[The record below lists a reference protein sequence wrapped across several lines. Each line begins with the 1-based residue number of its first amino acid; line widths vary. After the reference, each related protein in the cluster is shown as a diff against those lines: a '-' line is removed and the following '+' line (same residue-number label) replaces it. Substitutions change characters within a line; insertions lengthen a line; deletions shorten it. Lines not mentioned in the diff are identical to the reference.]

1 MLHRR
6 NHKKEWIVLLGCCL
20 GIILILLKVSNVKG
34 RLLQQGIA
42 SEIIRF
48 HVLAD
53 SDREE
58 DQQIKLKVKDQVV
71 SYMQERLAVAKDKNQ
86 AREII
91 KDNLEEIEC
100 LASQTLEEEGVKN
113 EVKAYLTKKQFPIKS
128 YGEFIFPEGIYE
140 TLQVEIGNAEG
151 KNWWC
156 VMFPSLCMID
166 ESYTVVPDSAKEK
179 LQENLTREEYES
191 LQEKNTV
198 EFKWK
203 IGEWLKG
210 IDYFF

>member
-1 MLHRR
+1 MLHKR
-6 NHKKEWIVLLGCCL
+6 NQKEKWILWVVCCL
-20 GIILILLKVSNVKG
+20 GIIFTFMEVGNVKG

-42 SEIIRF
+42 NEIIRF

-53 SDREE
+53 SDKEE
-58 DQQIKLKVKDQVV
+58 DQQVKLKVKDEVV
-71 SYMQERLAVAKDKNQ
+71 CFMQEKLTVAKDKEQ
-86 AREII
+86 ARAII
-91 KDNLEEIEC
+91 KDNLEEIES
-100 LASQTLEEEGVKN
+100 LAFETLKKEGVN
-113 EVKAYLTKKQFPIKS
+113 DQVRAYLTEKQFPVKS

-179 LQENLTREEYES
+179 LQENLTKEEYES
-191 LQEKNTV
+191 LQEEDKI
-198 EFKWK
+198 EYKWK
-203 IGEWLKG
+203 IAEWWKG

>member
-1 MLHRR
+1 MLHKR
-6 NHKKEWIVLLGCCL
+6 NQKGNWIVWLGCCL
-20 GIILILLKVSNVKG
+20 GIILIIMEVGKG
-34 RLLQQGIA
+34 KGTLLQQGIA
-42 SEIIRF
+42 NEIIRF

-58 DQQIKLKVKDQVV
+58 DQQVKLKVKDKVV
-71 SYMQERLAVAKDKNQ
+71 GFMQKKLVVAKDKAQ

-100 LASQTLEEEGVKN
+100 LAFQALKEQGVK
-113 EVKAYLTKKQFPIKS
+113 EKVRAYLTEKQFPVKAY
-128 YGEFIFPEGIYE
+128 GEFVFPEGVYE
-140 TLQVEIGNAEG
+140 TLQVEIGSAEG

-179 LQENLTREEYES
+179 LQENLTKEEYES
-191 LQEKNTV
+191 LQEDKV
-198 EFKWK
+198 EYKWK
-203 IGEWLKG
+203 FTEWWKG